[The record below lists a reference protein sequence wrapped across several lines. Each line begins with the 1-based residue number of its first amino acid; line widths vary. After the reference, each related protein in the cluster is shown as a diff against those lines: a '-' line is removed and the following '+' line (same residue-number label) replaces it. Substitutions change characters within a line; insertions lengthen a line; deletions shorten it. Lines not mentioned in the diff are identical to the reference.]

1 MTDEQINI
9 SIAEACGWH
18 DLSIVDKTACGL
30 KQKVTS
36 LNGRYEPIPDY
47 VNDLN
52 AMHEAEHRLCKLEF
66 GWRTY
71 ADALED
77 VVGVNGSWAVMG
89 EADKRLVLHA
99 TSRQRAEAFLR
110 TLGKWEEVQ
119 P

>member
-1 MTDEQINI
+1 MTDTEIRTA
-9 SIAEACGWH
+9 IAEACGWSNTH
-18 DLSIVDKTACGL
+18 TGYWTHPNQTAAFGKECL
-30 KQKVTS
+30 
-36 LNGRYEPIPDY
+36 PDY
-47 VNDLN
+47 PNDLN

-77 VVGVNGSWAVMG
+77 VVGVNGSWAIMD

-99 TSRQRAEAFLR
+99 TARQRAKAFLR
-110 TLGKWEEVQ
+110 TICKCKEVR